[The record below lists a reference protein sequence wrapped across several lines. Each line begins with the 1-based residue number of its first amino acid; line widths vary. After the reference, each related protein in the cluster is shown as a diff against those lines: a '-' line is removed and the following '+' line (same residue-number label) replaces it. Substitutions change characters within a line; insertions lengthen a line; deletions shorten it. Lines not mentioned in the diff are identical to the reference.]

1 MSRDINVRST
11 GTHGRGETY
20 FDREITRKQYNIA
33 MENGGRMP
41 RNEENRI
48 LSDSERFGYGSSC
61 STVFEQDGI
70 YYVHCH
76 RYNSCD

>member
-1 MSRDINVRST
+1 MKDINVRST

-48 LSDSERFGYGSSC
+48 LSDSERWGYGGSC
-61 STVFEQDGI
+61 STVFAQGGR

>member
-1 MSRDINVRST
+1 MRDINVRST

-33 MENGGRMP
+33 KDNGGRMP
-41 RNEENRI
+41 REEENRI
-48 LSDSERFGYGSSC
+48 LSDSERWGYGASC
-61 STVFEQDGI
+61 SSVYEQNGK
-70 YYVHCH
+70 YYVRCH